1 MLVGESGG
9 WGVFYMEKKWEM
21 GNGKGVGWEGGVGC
35 MIFFLKEGKGS
46 RSFSRCY
53 TLRGVE
59 GEQIELA
66 VHERY

>member
-1 MLVGESGG
+1 
-9 WGVFYMEKKWEM
+9 M
-21 GNGKGVGWEGGVGC
+21 GNGKWEGSGVGRRGGLYD
-35 MIFFLKEGKGS
+35 IFFKEGKGS

>member
-1 MLVGESGG
+1 MKAGGGRFLYGE
-9 WGVFYMEKKWEM
+9 EM
-21 GNGKGVGWEGGVGC
+21 GNGKWEGSGVGRRAGLYD
-35 MIFFLKEGKGS
+35 IFFKEGKGS